1 MSDIPEWSNF
11 FSSLSTNFDRRRVAE
26 QFRLLGWEVRKCG
39 WAAYEMRCS
48 FAELVVEGGSPILMH
63 GAVADVVVNL
73 DRILSPLREA
83 GICYSG
89 ECYDGGGKLLGE
101 YNSGTDASNLPPT

>member
-1 MSDIPEWSNF
+1 MNDIPERSNF
-11 FSSLSTNFDRRRVAE
+11 FSSLYTDLDRRQVAE
-26 QFRLLGWEVRKCG
+26 LFRSLGWEVRKCS
-39 WAAYEMRCS
+39 WSDYKMRCS
-48 FAELVVEGGSPILMH
+48 FAELVVEARSPILMH
-63 GAVADVVVNL
+63 GAVADVVANL

-89 ECYDGGGKLLGE
+89 ECYDEGAKLLGE